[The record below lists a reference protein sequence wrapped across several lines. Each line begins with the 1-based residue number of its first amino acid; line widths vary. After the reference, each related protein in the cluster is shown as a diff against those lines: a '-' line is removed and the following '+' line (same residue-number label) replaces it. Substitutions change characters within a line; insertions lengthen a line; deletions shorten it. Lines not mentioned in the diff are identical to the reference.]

1 MRPKPISF
9 ISPSLFS
16 HLNFSPSIFFSPCGS
31 CLNDDFDGDV
41 RQTESSAQ
49 CWQWWFAPC
58 TMHAE
63 VERRCCGAAAAVQ
76 AAQVQS
82 LALFCF
88 YDREI
93 ACIGIE
99 SSRFFFFFLNGLCG
113 PKPVAQRGKQEARN
127 TKANFVGAHL
137 CFFCP
142 PSKQRHR
149 EASRQKLPFFK
160 ISIKTE
166 RKRGQR
172 RQCEIVF
179 PFLDSFGRRNEPK

>member
-1 MRPKPISF
+1 
-9 ISPSLFS
+9 
-16 HLNFSPSIFFSPCGS
+16 
-31 CLNDDFDGDV
+31 
-41 RQTESSAQ
+41 
-49 CWQWWFAPC
+49 
-58 TMHAE
+58 MHAE

-137 CFFCP
+137 CFCCP

-179 PFLDSFGRRNEPK
+179 PFLDSFGRRNEPKQKKEQEKAVTVHTMREKFGHRALATGEMVSGCKSYAMSLCKPVKRFDAIRVRLLRI